1 MKDKQKTTVIQQE
14 SETNLADNSISKL
27 SHFSSDEEFE
37 KVKAYPVN
45 RTFNSFMALMV
56 VIISIGLGVLI
67 GCLILLFC

>member
-1 MKDKQKTTVIQQE
+1 MEDKQRTRVTQQE
-14 SETNLADNSISKL
+14 SETNLVDNSISKL
-27 SHFSSDEEFE
+27 SHFNSDEEFE
-37 KVKAYPVN
+37 KVKAYPIN